1 MRLFIAYKI
10 HINTAKDI
18 YLNIVNFEAFKGHK
32 IVDYNNYHI
41 TFKFL
46 GDINLSAQI
55 ISDKLAESLC
65 GVSSFHFYLSN
76 EIGYMP
82 SSHKPKLAYL
92 KIYEEDDKFNG
103 LFKNIDNG
111 MGSLG
116 FELGRMKFMPHLTL
130 VRFREAKI
138 NHAILPTYID
148 KQSKTEV
155 ILDKVSLFQS
165 ILRPEGPIYKEVF
178 SVKL

>member
-10 HINTAKDI
+10 HVNTAKDI
-18 YLNIVNFEAFKGHK
+18 YLDISNFEAFKGHK

-46 GDINLSAQI
+46 GETKFSVQM
-55 ISDKLAESLC
+55 ISDKFSESLY
-65 GVSSFHFYLSN
+65 GVSSFYFYLSN

-92 KIYEEDDKFNG
+92 KIYGADDKFNN
-103 LFKNIDNG
+103 LFRNIDNG

-116 FELGRMKFMPHLTL
+116 FELGRMKFVPHLTL

-138 NHAILPTYID
+138 NQAILPTYIE
-148 KQSKTEV
+148 KKSKIEV